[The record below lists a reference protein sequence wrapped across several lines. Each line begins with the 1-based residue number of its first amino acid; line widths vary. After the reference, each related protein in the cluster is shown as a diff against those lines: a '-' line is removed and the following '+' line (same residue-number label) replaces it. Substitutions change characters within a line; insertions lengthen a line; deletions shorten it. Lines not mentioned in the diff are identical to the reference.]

1 MVLEATFICAD
12 SSEWM
17 RNGDYAPT
25 RLEAQHDAISLIC
38 GAKLQSNPESA
49 VGVLSYGKSPTTLIT
64 LTADLGK
71 VLNSISSIKI
81 QGQLKFS
88 EGIQVSQLALKHRPN
103 KNQRQRI
110 IAFVGSPILD
120 DIKELDKLGKRLKK
134 IKLLLMLLI
143 LEKNLKTLKN

>member
-49 VGVLSYGKSPTTLIT
+49 VGVLSYGKAPTTLIT

-71 VLNSISSIKI
+71 ILNSIGSIKI

-110 IAFVGSPILD
+110 VAFVGSPISD

-134 IKLLLMLLI
+134 K
-143 LEKNLKTLKN
+143 